1 MSDVFKALA
10 DPTRREI
17 LLMLVQQPGSIGT
30 LCTKFDMS
38 RTAVAKHVRILS
50 NSNLVRI
57 EQGATDARQA
67 ICYAQLDALKDME
80 DYMKELQGFWE
91 SKLAGLGQYLSKNK

>member
-17 LLMLVQQPGSIGT
+17 LLMLAQQPGSIGT
-30 LCTKFDMS
+30 LCNNFNMS

-50 NSNLVRI
+50 RSNLVRV
-57 EQGATDARQA
+57 EQGETDARQA
-67 ICYAQLDALKDME
+67 ICYVQLDALKDME
-80 DYMKELQGFWE
+80 DYMKELRGFWE
-91 SKLAGLGQYLSKNK
+91 AKLSGLENYLSKNK